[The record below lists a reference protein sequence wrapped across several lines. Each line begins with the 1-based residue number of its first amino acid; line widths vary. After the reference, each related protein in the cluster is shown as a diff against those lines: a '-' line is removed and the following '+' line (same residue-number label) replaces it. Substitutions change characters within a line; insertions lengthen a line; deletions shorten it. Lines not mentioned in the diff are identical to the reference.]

1 VMCYDV
7 VSGERERRKH
17 MIVDRSSLRWLA
29 GFPTQFEVSGF
40 GESLVFSKNHFENQG
55 QGKGGVMR
63 YKISQDFGGYNK
75 L

>member
-1 VMCYDV
+1 MMWCL
-7 VSGERERRKH
+7 ERGNAGSRELL
-17 MIVDRSSLRWLA
+17 ISLLSAGWLA
-29 GFPTQFEVSGF
+29 GWLSTRFEVSGF

-55 QGKGGVMR
+55 QEKGGVMR